1 MLGNAT
7 ILCVVLL
14 AVQQRSKAAPLQ
26 GASRLLFPRQTQPP
40 RALRFQLSGH
50 GMGRAAFAARCVI
63 LVNDATLGCL
73 VQSGSKYSQFGFDF
87 ALISSGDRRI
97 QLFLLRFNSG

>member
-1 MLGNAT
+1 MELGQPVSPVKSGNDQRQGCYGTVAT
-7 ILCVVLL
+7 TED
-14 AVQQRSKAAPLQ
+14 SAP
-26 GASRLLFPRQTQPP
+26 SS
-40 RALRFQLSGH
+40 FQLSGH